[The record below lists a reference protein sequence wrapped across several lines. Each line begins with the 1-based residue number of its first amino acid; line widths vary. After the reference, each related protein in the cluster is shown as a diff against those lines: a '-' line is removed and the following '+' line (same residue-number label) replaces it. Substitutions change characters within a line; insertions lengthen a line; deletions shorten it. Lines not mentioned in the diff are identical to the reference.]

1 MRTVHAALDA
11 GLRLLDTAVNYG
23 SKRGRTGYS
32 EALVARALAPWSG
45 DPDDVVVV
53 CKGGNLRTDE
63 QTFVQDASRHQQR
76 RTSAARRGAD
86 GRRHRGG
93 REPALTVV
101 ARRAARPPAVRGLGH
116 RVPLLEPPGRQRTG
130 RRPRAGAPGVRRGRP
145 RARGLPTP
153 GRAGLGPGSIAGRAA
168 PPGGAP
174 TRDDPRQRRGGTD
187 TAHRRRAQP
196 AARRPHDLI
205 GGTTVR
211 RLGERVGG
219 ALTVLAHRWHR
230 GGEQPASVGL
240 APSGLDHRHGNRPG
254 IHAGLQP
261 GDGGRSAAI
270 CSAAGAG
277 GS

>member
-101 ARRAARPPAVRGLGH
+101 ARRAARPPAVRGPGH
-116 RVPLLEPPGRQRTG
+116 RVPLLEPPWAAAHGPPTSGRSSRSSPRSPASAGSPHTRSRWPG
-130 RRPRAGAPGVRRGRP
+130 PWIYRRSCCP
-145 RARGLPTP
+145 
-153 GRAGLGPGSIAGRAA
+153 S
-168 PPGGAP
+168 
-174 TRDDPRQRRGGTD
+174 
-187 TAHRRRAQP
+187 RRRADP
-196 AARRPHDLI
+196 RRSSTASRRHRYSSP
-205 GGTTVR
+205 TT
-211 RLGERVGG
+211 
-219 ALTVLAHRWHR
+219 
-230 GGEQPASVGL
+230 
-240 APSGLDHRHGNRPG
+240 
-254 IHAGLQP
+254 
-261 GDGGRSAAI
+261 
-270 CSAAGAG
+270 SAAGCAPPSRPHRRDDG
-277 GS
+277 PAPR